1 MTNLPMVFDTCHL
14 RPEVLAGDLP
24 DAIFAADLW
33 EVMQE
38 QAHPDYKDPRLFFS
52 NSHPTESLKLL
63 LSDVGARLD
72 GNGSLI
78 SRSSTPP
85 AAPCD

>member
-1 MTNLPMVFDTCHL
+1 MVFDTCHL